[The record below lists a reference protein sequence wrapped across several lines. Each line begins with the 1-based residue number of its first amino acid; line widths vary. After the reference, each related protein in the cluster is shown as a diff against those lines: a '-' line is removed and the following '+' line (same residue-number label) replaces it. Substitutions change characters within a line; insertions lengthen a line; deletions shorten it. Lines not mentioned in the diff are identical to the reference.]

1 MAPFRSHRV
10 VFVFNGY
17 IVTTFNL
24 YFIETRTFMY
34 KHRHETRYKYPPP
47 QWNAAKPVISRY
59 SHSVP
64 RQKQTPNLMQ

>member
-1 MAPFRSHRV
+1 M
-10 VFVFNGY
+10 FNGY

-47 QWNAAKPVISRY
+47 TMECC
-59 SHSVP
+59 
-64 RQKQTPNLMQ
+64 QTGYFPL

>member
-47 QWNAAKPVISRY
+47 TMECC
-59 SHSVP
+59 
-64 RQKQTPNLMQ
+64 QTGYFPL

>member
-47 QWNAAKPVISRY
+47 HNGMLPNRLFPVIAMAFLSK
-59 SHSVP
+59 S
-64 RQKQTPNLMQ
+64 